1 MTLKQYQRKKI
12 SKICSYEAYI
22 WLQNWIA
29 EYRERKYPEAAKT
42 GYFTIKPEEYFYK
55 NTLHREYFSKFLES
69 VIVDVLNKSGHIA
82 KKVETAGVPIVAK
95 SGKTIRVPGN
105 RKVNK
110 GEPDVFSLINGKMVY
125 WEVKIGADR
134 LSADQKIYIER
145 VEKSGGI
152 VFVVKTVDEFIKNYS
167 ELCKQ

>member
-1 MTLKQYQRKKI
+1 MTPKQYQRKKI
-12 SKICSYEAYI
+12 SRICSYDAYV
-22 WLQNWIA
+22 WLQKWIVD
-29 EYRERKYPEAAKT
+29 YRERDHEKAAKT
-42 GYFTIKPEEYFYK
+42 GYFTTDPQKYFYK

-82 KKVETAGVPIVAK
+82 KKVETAGVQIVAK

-110 GEPDVFSLINGKMVY
+110 GEPDVFSLINGKTVY

-134 LSADQKIYIER
+134 LSADQKNYIER
-145 VEKSGGI
+145 VEKSGGL
-152 VFVVKTVDEFIKNYS
+152 VFVVKTVDEFIRNYI